1 MCSRLPEKERPDR
14 AVRHFK
20 PAMLT
25 DEQFVQSLTL
35 YRRSTCRQ
43 WFGPGQI
50 TGALQMLSDQALS
63 A

>member
-1 MCSRLPEKERPDR
+1 
-14 AVRHFK
+14 
-20 PAMLT
+20 MLT

-35 YRRSTCRQ
+35 YRRSTCLQ